1 MTPAHFFWRF
11 QQMSRIT
18 QFFRNVRS
26 EMAKVSWPKRKE
38 LTTYTITVISTVIF
52 LALFFSVVDLGIS
65 TLVRWVLEM

>member
-1 MTPAHFFWRF
+1 
-11 QQMSRIT
+11 MSRIT